1 MDRVT
6 TPLGGAVPLEAVTD
20 AVTLRGSVQEGNCRA
35 GLEIATATLHPST
48 SIVTTTGATMGLPPP
63 LPPEAGVKTAAG
75 KHSIACQSA

>member
-35 GLEIATATLHPST
+35 GLEIATATL
-48 SIVTTTGATMGLPPP
+48 A
-63 LPPEAGVKTAAG
+63 
-75 KHSIACQSA
+75 